1 MFCFKCGAQV
11 SDDCKFCGV
20 CGTPLGNSAPAA
32 APTAAPVAEDDSE
45 TVFLNPMADAAPSG
59 AVPEVDDPETVFAA
73 AVEFDRAPD
82 LAAPA
87 PVAQPEPAAPAF
99 IGQPAPVAQPEPAAP
114 AFIGQ
119 PAPVAQPEPA
129 APAFVGQPAP
139 VAEAPSYNS
148 ATSVNNASK
157 PAKKRVPVG
166 VVITVCILFGL
177 LIFVLMLAA
186 GIAFSARST
195 LADGKISAEI
205 QKIEILDTV
214 VGDILLSD
222 MLSDDIEGI
231 LKDFDKD
238 LGDIDESTT
247 VSEFVMIIADD
258 EKVTEKN
265 LEKVIEDT
273 TFLAYIGDVVAGYE
287 DYILNDKENDLLSEK
302 AIKKLIDKNIDEV
315 SDAMGANFRIDQDML
330 DEELAKNKDTIE
342 NVNPQNALGGIG
354 SITSVVLSPI
364 VIIAAVALA
373 LIFAVLAGL
382 ICKSVSAPMMTFGV
396 CSVLSGGVMVAVC
409 LLKSVVADA
418 IGMSY
423 SVIEDVAFELLDN
436 TLLGD
441 VMKYGLIILGVGVV
455 CIIAAIIIK
464 AVGSKSRAKNI

>member
-1 MFCFKCGAQV
+1 
-11 SDDCKFCGV
+11 
-20 CGTPLGNSAPAA
+20 
-32 APTAAPVAEDDSE
+32 
-45 TVFLNPMADAAPSG
+45 
-59 AVPEVDDPETVFAA
+59 
-73 AVEFDRAPD
+73 
-82 LAAPA
+82 
-87 PVAQPEPAAPAF
+87 
-99 IGQPAPVAQPEPAAP
+99 
-114 AFIGQ
+114 
-119 PAPVAQPEPA
+119 
-129 APAFVGQPAP
+129 
-139 VAEAPSYNS
+139 
-148 ATSVNNASK
+148 
-157 PAKKRVPVG
+157 VPVG